1 MRHRALG
8 ASSDEDIR
16 DGILKELG
24 VDLILSHPSCRLS
37 RGTAPR
43 TRRKMLPGLDWQS
56 ASIDRVEPSAISRP
70 VLVNEALSTCLV
82 LYEQTVTAAQANES
96 V

>member
-43 TRRKMLPGLDWQS
+43 TRRKMLGPAVGLD
-56 ASIDRVEPSAISRP
+56 RSRRAERDFAP
-70 VLVNEALSTCLV
+70 RFGKRGIRQCLV